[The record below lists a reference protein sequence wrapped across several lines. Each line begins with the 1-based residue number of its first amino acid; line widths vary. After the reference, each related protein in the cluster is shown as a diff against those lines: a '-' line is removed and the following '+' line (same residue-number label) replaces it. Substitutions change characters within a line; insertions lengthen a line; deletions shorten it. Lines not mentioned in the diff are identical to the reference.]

1 MITQLNLLR
10 ELVDFGVQ
18 LVSYRQASVPLLAL
32 TLQAFIVEEIWVNQE
47 NNLQAQRI
55 KQNLERE
62 KSLGFV
68 VHENGTLRFQ
78 NRLYVPRNEELKK
91 QILEETH
98 NTRYS
103 VHPGGTKM

>member
-62 KSLGFV
+62 EGHLD
-68 VHENGTLRFQ
+68 L
-78 NRLYVPRNEELKK
+78 LYM
-91 QILEETH
+91 
-98 NTRYS
+98 
-103 VHPGGTKM
+103 KMGPYDFRTACVYQKIWS